1 MKILT
6 KGKQEKITK
15 KIKELNSLIFK
26 SNIDLKA
33 YDLLADIG
41 CLVLDMKYLYDIED
55 EIIEKFLKN
64 LKIKKKKKK

>member
-6 KGKQEKITK
+6 KEKQKEITK
-15 KIKELNSLIFK
+15 KIKELNSLIVK

-64 LKIKKKKKK
+64 LKN

>member
-6 KGKQEKITK
+6 REKQKKITK
-15 KIKELNSLIFK
+15 KIKELNSLIVK

-33 YDLLADIG
+33 YDLLVDIG

-64 LKIKKKKKK
+64 LKN

>member
-6 KGKQEKITK
+6 KGKQKEITR
-15 KIKELNSLIFK
+15 KIKELNLLIVK

-41 CLVLDMKYLYDIED
+41 CLVLDMKYLYEIED
-55 EIIEKFLKN
+55 EIIEKFLK
-64 LKIKKKKKK
+64 KIKN

>member
-6 KGKQEKITK
+6 KGKQKEITR
-15 KIKELNSLIFK
+15 KIKELNLLIVK

-41 CLVLDMKYLYDIED
+41 CLVLDMKYLYEIED

-64 LKIKKKKKK
+64 LKNKGELKK

>member
-15 KIKELNSLIFK
+15 KIKELNSFIFK

-41 CLVLDMKYLYDIED
+41 CLVLDIKYLYDNED

-64 LKIKKKKKK
+64 VKIKGVVKK